1 MAKET
6 YNPYGFM
13 PVDPESAHIEYYP
26 VATTQTLAKGDPVI
40 LSSGQVAVAVA
51 ASSTELLGVM
61 AEDAASLTAGV
72 LVAVYDDPDTV
83 FYGRASADAS
93 AVAIGY
99 HADLSG
105 TTGAFVINVAAS
117 SQDLFCILGVK
128 AGDTNSEVGAHLK
141 CKIMKHALA
150 DISS

>member
-40 LSSGQVAVAVA
+40 LSSGQVAIAVE
-51 ASSTELLGVM
+51 ASSAELLGVM
-61 AEDAASLTAGV
+61 AEDAASLTAAV

-83 FYGRASADAS
+83 FYARTNADAS
-93 AVAIGY
+93 SVAIGT
-99 HADLSG
+99 HADLAG
-105 TTGAFVINVAAS
+105 TTGAFTLNVS
-117 SQDLFCILGVK
+117 TSNQDLFCILGTKV
-128 AGDTNSEVGAHLK
+128 GDTNSTVGAHLRV
-141 CKIMKHALA
+141 KIMKHALA